1 MDFEWDEAK
10 NRSNI
15 AKHGLGF
22 ERAKTIFEGFCLIRE
37 DDREHYGERRD
48 VAIGLLEGV
57 AVIVVVYTEREE
69 RIRLIS
75 ARPANRRERKLYYEA
90 LQEGTDG

>member
-1 MDFEWDEAK
+1 MEFEWDEAK

-22 ERAKTIFEGFCLIRE
+22 ERAKTIFDGFCLIRE
-37 DDREHYGERRD
+37 DDREEYGERRD

-57 AVIVVVYTEREE
+57 AVIVVVHTERED
-69 RIRLIS
+69 RRRLIS
-75 ARPANRRERKLYYEA
+75 ARPANRRERKLYYET
-90 LQEGTDG
+90 LRKRTDG

>member
-10 NRSNI
+10 NQSNI

-22 ERAKTIFEGFCLIRE
+22 ERAKAIFDGFHLIRE

-48 VAIGLLEGV
+48 VAIGLLGGV
-57 AVIVVVYTEREE
+57 AVIVVVHTEREG

-75 ARPANRRERKLYYEA
+75 ARPANRKERKVYYEA
-90 LQEGTDG
+90 LRKRIDG

>member
-1 MDFEWDEAK
+1 MKFEWDVAK

-22 ERAKTIFEGFCLIRE
+22 ERAKTIFEGFCLVRE
-37 DDREHYGERRD
+37 DDRKPYGEYRD
-48 VAIGLLEGV
+48 IAIGLLEGV
-57 AVIVVVYTEREE
+57 AVIVVVYTERED
-69 RIRLIS
+69 RIRIIS

-90 LQEGTDG
+90 LQKGTDG